1 MALPHEMGTL
11 FPQAYLTKVPGNV
24 RRREVRLAEAHS
36 STNSNG
42 FLPEL
47 LDLDP
52 KLIIHEDE
60 VLYFDYGA
68 VRLGRKP
75 EPDDPTQPT
84 PICVGFGFLPD
95 WSFTMSERGLPDIAP
110 TRLVS
115 KSARLESD
123 EGEKANHSVLG
134 LVYKLQLA
142 GQPPTKRSMFQK
154 KMPIDVKDL
163 KYATSKDWDAIIHF
177 HDKHKVLKQTK
188 AYIHL
193 FDGGIGHKYQ
203 KDGTVVPFRTPEWPV
218 KMVIHIDPPRVPSR
232 RAKEQRLKGVERR
245 LQGEWVATE
254 LKKWAKDVTLPKA
267 YVDEVLQDWILADP
281 GTEIK
286 TSGGGFKKFLGF
298 E

>member
-1 MALPHEMGTL
+1 MALPHETGAS
-11 FPQAYLTKVPGNV
+11 FPQAYLTKVPANL
-24 RRREVRLAEAHS
+24 RRREARLAETHGSNSS
-36 STNSNG
+36 ST
-42 FLPEL
+42 FPPEL
-47 LDLDP
+47 LDFDA

-75 EPDDPTQPT
+75 EPEEPSQPT

-123 EGEKANHSVLG
+123 SGEKASHSVLG

-142 GQPPTKRSMFQK
+142 GQPPTKRSIFQK
-154 KMPIDVKDL
+154 KTPIDVREL
-163 KYATSKDWDAIIHF
+163 QYATSKDWDAIIHF

-203 KDGTVVPFRTPEWPV
+203 KDGTIVPFRTPDWPV
-218 KMVIHIDPPRVPSR
+218 KMVIHIDPPKVPTR
-232 RAKEQRLKGVERR
+232 KAKEQPHAVERR
-245 LQGEWVATE
+245 LQGEWVARE
-254 LKKWAKDVTLPKA
+254 LKKWAKDVALPKA
-267 YVDEVLQDWILADP
+267 YVDEVLKDWILADP
-281 GTEIK
+281 GTELK
-286 TSGGGFKKFLGF
+286 TSGGGLKKFLGF